1 MTWDDKSGGNGEHYF
16 EYNHAPKHAEY
27 KEPAPYAPEP
37 APYAPEPAPYAPEP
51 APYAPEPAPY
61 APEPAPYVPVYQWIK
76 ETGEVIRNKTS
87 RWLKVLSFVICCS
100 LVLRVHQDMGFK
112 SLLKTV

>member
-1 MTWDDKSGGNGEHYF
+1 MHGEKCDQRIHNSSSIYTLPLQVTWDDKSGGNGEHYF

-61 APEPAPYVPVYQWIK
+61 APEPAPYVPVYQ
-76 ETGEVIRNKTS
+76 
-87 RWLKVLSFVICCS
+87 
-100 LVLRVHQDMGFK
+100 
-112 SLLKTV
+112 